1 MRGVA
6 AVVQS
11 RTQIVWALAACA
23 AVSAQVT
30 PRALCQACDQPCCA
44 SRANGH
50 APRAAA
56 APDETTG
63 GCPLC
68 AAESG
73 CPLTDASDRP
83 CHCQLKARHSEPLA
97 HSRSTLP
104 SLADGALTTGLPA
117 LPRVALQVLGV
128 SREYLAASLAIPIR
142 PPRILFGVWR
152 N

>member
-1 MRGVA
+1 M
-6 AVVQS
+6 VQS
-11 RTQIVWALAACA
+11 RTQLVLALAACA
-23 AVSAQVT
+23 AVFAQVT
-30 PRALCQACDQPCCA
+30 PRGLCQACDQPCCA
-44 SRANGH
+44 SRAN
-50 APRAAA
+50 APATAT
-56 APDETTG
+56 ESTG

-83 CHCQLKARHSEPLA
+83 CHCQLKARHNEPLA
-97 HSRSTLP
+97 LSRSTLP
-104 SLADGALTTGLPA
+104 SLADGALTTGLLA
-117 LPRVALQVLGV
+117 LPPVAPQVLGV

>member
-1 MRGVA
+1 M
-6 AVVQS
+6 VQR
-11 RTQIVWALAACA
+11 RTQLVLALAACA
-23 AVSAQVT
+23 AVFAQLT

-56 APDETTG
+56 TADESTG

-73 CPLTDASDRP
+73 CPVPDTSNRP
-83 CHCQLKARHSEPLA
+83 CHCQLKARHNEPLA
-97 HSRSTLP
+97 HSRSTLL

-117 LPRVALQVLGV
+117 LPPVAPQVLGV

-142 PPRILFGVWR
+142 PPRIVFGVWR